1 MSSRRLTDLMYRNQE
16 DFDDVLN
23 SLTFSSTAEDDVGGL
38 DAALQKFAEQKAKA
52 SMRRRGPIQGIP
64 DDDSEPIQFEL
75 AEDIVAST
83 ENFLYDVDIP
93 SVLPSS
99 APSHTNAEEFV
110 LQSKRKHSLGVEA
123 PSMQNGGHNVELPT
137 STGFRDSRLRRWRHR
152 RRTVS
157 LTEGTAE
164 AHSLRVSVYLS
175 PVDILTYLQR
185 PFRRSVHDASGSTDT
200 AASAAVS
207 LPDVRVENG
216 SLHFK
221 CWAPSSLLYSPTRTG
236 LDLEGVDCVAE
247 SPLRMHNS
255 VKKSRESEAKRNGL
269 MVRETERPDFGV
281 GSAEEKQVRWRKK
294 EHQKDNTVSAVS
306 REAEGVSSTL
316 RDAETA
322 SMAPTVLSVSEQ
334 FETESRGLTSPQPPP
349 PQPPSKPK
357 RGKRLYMF
365 CGVLVALLSCC
376 WVLSVSSFLW
386 GTVVG
391 GFVTYCVLRLYHLA
405 MAFLYYPSDRYC
417 CCFTS
422 VSPGATCCSLHNS
435 LLSAWR
441 PPYAGPLVLPQLRDL
456 QAPPVPQLADE
467 DLRSGPSSGPL
478 GDSLGYKL
486 DKHNRPVYRTWMN
499 EIVSYSPDTYHI
511 NSTHS
516 VFVTLEGTQLRI
528 QRPRKNVP
536 RRAMFNVPVPP
547 SCGVQFIHQRIYDMR
562 KVTVSL
568 LPHGLVEKRLWSKK
582 YPICLTIKNE
592 QNSTQATLDDSS
604 CNTTPSKVVAN
615 SQAQPLR
622 SSSTYGLAT
631 MPDHDEALSKA
642 SMSSF
647 LDDGSAYSV
656 STSRFLRVSTNPGIV
671 LGNATV
677 EDVAS
682 PPQDPPEDF
691 LLIRHSDLAEKIYL
705 FARTC
710 REKEAWFRRLRGA
723 SIGKPLLTTTQQAS
737 HHFHRS
743 RIGICFIDSRENRS
757 FLSSDTLVHIP
768 LLLPATSEVAS
779 THRDSAA
786 FKHLLTPG
794 ASGMKASTSPP
805 SMRTSSSSTDV
816 TTVVD
821 SSATAEEGV
830 AAASV
835 GLRHSHSSTSACD
848 SDAELQMAYLR
859 HMAKFMPASWL
870 LRASQA
876 LQLNLNYVSCD
887 SQVPWL
893 NALIGRLFWDF
904 LRHELWLKR
913 VQEKIQGKLRKLHL
927 PYFVNELTVTSV
939 DMGTELPVVRNAGK
953 PFLDNQGLWI
963 EAEIV
968 YAGGFTVSLETNINL
983 MKLRDKSWRPN
994 GAIASRPQ
1002 LTSELGNAG
1011 AAINNNAGNVA
1022 SDYPTGGGNVDG
1034 TGRSMAAFLSEEEDS
1049 ADSSTDSDRESAL
1062 TNAFASILPTAVAV
1076 AAPSTFSPAV
1086 LNSPDAKSTDAQRIT
1101 FSPEE
1106 NNELQRPR
1114 RRLYRI
1120 MDKITRS
1127 SYFQKAVD
1135 SKFVQRGMEYVSNK
1149 AINLQLEVSTLH
1161 GTLVLNLPPP
1171 PSDRLW
1177 YGFRGN
1183 PNLRFKLKPKF
1194 GETLVT
1200 IPRFLEI
1207 LEKKLILEF
1216 QRVFVLPNMDDLVM
1230 PLLIPEPILRSSQN
1244 SEAMTSTAHCD
1255 DRSFGGSSV
1264 SQQEGV
1270 GETTAS

>member
-1 MSSRRLTDLMYRNQE
+1 MSSRRLADLMHRKQE
-16 DFDDVLN
+16 EFDDVLN
-23 SLTFSSTAEDDVGGL
+23 SLTFSSTAENDIGGL
-38 DAALQKFAEQKAKA
+38 DAALQRFAEQKAEA
-52 SMRRRGPIQGIP
+52 SMKRRGPIQGIP
-64 DDDSEPIQFEL
+64 DDDPEPIQFEL

-83 ENFLYDVDIP
+83 ENFFYDADSPCI
-93 SVLPSS
+93 LPSS
-99 APSHTNAEEFV
+99 TPSHINAEEFV
-110 LQSKRKHSLGVEA
+110 LQSRRKHSLGVEV
-123 PSMQNGGHNVELPT
+123 PSPLRACSRQQNGGHNAEPPT
-137 STGFRDSRLRRWRHR
+137 STGFRDLRLRRWRHR

-157 LTEGTAE
+157 LTESSGE
-164 AHSLRVSVYLS
+164 AHSFCVSVYLS

-185 PFRRSVHDASGSTDT
+185 PFRRSLRNTPDSTAP

-221 CWAPSSLLYSPTRTG
+221 CWAPPGLVCSPNPTG
-236 LDLEGVDCVAE
+236 LDLGGVNRVVESQSRTHNTTKKPREAEGTRDV
-247 SPLRMHNS
+247 
-255 VKKSRESEAKRNGL
+255 L
-269 MVRETERPDFGV
+269 MVPEGERLDNGFEA
-281 GSAEEKQVRWRKK
+281 AEEKQVRWRRK
-294 EHQKDNTVSAVS
+294 EPQKDSTVSAVS
-306 REAEGVSSTL
+306 HEVEGVSSTL

-322 SMAPTVLSVSEQ
+322 SMAPTILSVSEP
-334 FETESRGLTSPQPPP
+334 FGTESPGLTSSQPPP
-349 PQPPSKPK
+349 SQPPSKPK
-357 RGKRLYMF
+357 RAKRSKPRFSMFRLYMF
-365 CGVLVALLSCC
+365 GGVLVALLSCC
-376 WVLSVSSFLW
+376 WLLSLSPFLW
-386 GTVVG
+386 GAVVG
-391 GFVTYCVLRLYHLA
+391 SFVTYCVLRLYHLA
-405 MAFLYYPSDRYC
+405 MAFLYYPSERYR
-417 CCFTS
+417 CCFTDA
-422 VSPGATCCSLHNS
+422 SPGATCCSLHNS

-478 GDSLGYKL
+478 GECLGYKL
-486 DKHNRPVYRTWMN
+486 DKHNRPVYRAWMN

-516 VFVTLEGTQLRI
+516 VFVTLEGTHLRI

-568 LPHGLVEKRLWSKK
+568 LPRGLIEKRLWSKK
-582 YPICLTIKNE
+582 YPICLTVKNE
-592 QNSTQATLDDSS
+592 RNAPPVTLEDNS
-604 CNTTPSKVVAN
+604 CNVTPSKAVAS

-622 SSSTYGLAT
+622 SPSTYGFVT

-642 SMSSF
+642 SVPSF
-647 LDDGSAYSV
+647 PDDGSAYSV
-656 STSRFLRVSTNPGIV
+656 SASRFLRVSTSPGIV
-671 LGNATV
+671 SGNAMM
-677 EDVAS
+677 ENVAS
-682 PPQDPPEDF
+682 PLQDPPEDF
-691 LLIRHSDLAEKIYL
+691 LLVRHSDLDEKIYL

-723 SIGKPLLTTTQQAS
+723 SIGKPLLTTTQQA
-737 HHFHRS
+737 
-743 RIGICFIDSRENRS
+743 
-757 FLSSDTLVHIP
+757 
-768 LLLPATSEVAS
+768 
-779 THRDSAA
+779 
-786 FKHLLTPG
+786 FKQLLTPSTS
-794 ASGMKASTSPP
+794 AMKASASSP
-805 SMRTSSSSTDV
+805 SVRTSSSSTDV
-816 TTVVD
+816 TTVAD
-821 SSATAEEGV
+821 SSATVEEG
-830 AAASV
+830 AATASSV
-835 GLRHSHSSTSACD
+835 GLRHCPPCTSACD

-876 LQLNLNYVSCD
+876 LKLNLNYVSCD

-913 VQEKIQGKLRKLHL
+913 VQEKIQGKLKKLHL

-939 DMGTELPVVRNAGK
+939 DMGTELPVIRNAGK

-963 EAEIV
+963 EAEVV

-983 MKLRDKSWRPN
+983 MRLRDKTWRPN
-994 GAIASRPQ
+994 GAVGSKP
-1002 LTSELGNAG
+1002 LPHPPSEFGSAG
-1011 AAINNNAGNVA
+1011 AAINNNAGSVTT
-1022 SDYPTGGGNVDG
+1022 DYPIEGGNADG
-1034 TGRSMAAFLSEEEDS
+1034 TGRSMAAFLSDEEDS

-1076 AAPSTFSPAV
+1076 GAPSTFPLAAPA
-1086 LNSPDAKSTDAQRIT
+1086 SPDTKSTDTQRFAFT
-1101 FSPEE
+1101 PED
-1106 NNELQRPR
+1106 NNDLQRPK

-1230 PLLIPEPILRSSQN
+1230 PLLIPEPILRCSQT
-1244 SEAMTSTAHCD
+1244 SEAMTSTTHCD
-1255 DRSFGGSSV
+1255 ERSFGGSLT
-1264 SQQEGV
+1264 SQQEG
-1270 GETTAS
+1270 EAAAL

>member
-1 MSSRRLTDLMYRNQE
+1 MSRVYIADQLCYVGCTPLCNVSILMSSRRLTDLMHRNQE
-16 DFDDVLN
+16 DFDDILN
-23 SLTFSSTAEDDVGGL
+23 SLTFSSTAENDVGGL
-38 DAALQKFAEQKAKA
+38 DAALQRFAEQKAKA
-52 SMRRRGPIQGIP
+52 SMRRGGPIQGVP
-64 DDDSEPIQFEL
+64 DDESESIQFEL

-83 ENFLYDVDIP
+83 ESFLYDDTP

-99 APSHTNAEEFV
+99 APSHTSAGEFV
-110 LQSKRKHSLGVEA
+110 LQSQSKHSLGVEA
-123 PSMQNGGHNVELPT
+123 PNMQNGGHNVELPT
-137 STGFRDSRLRRWRHR
+137 PTGFKDSRLRRWRHR

-157 LTEGTAE
+157 LTEDTGQS
-164 AHSLRVSVYLS
+164 HSFRVSVYLS
-175 PVDILTYLQR
+175 PIEILTYLQR
-185 PFRRSVHDASGSTDT
+185 PFRRSVHNASGSTGS
-200 AASAAVS
+200 AASATVS
-207 LPDVRVENG
+207 LPDVRMENG

-221 CWAPSSLLYSPTRTG
+221 CWAPSSLVYSSTPTG
-236 LDLEGVDCVAE
+236 LDLEGVDCVVE

-255 VKKSRESEAKRNGL
+255 VKKLKELEAKKDRL
-269 MVRETERPDFGV
+269 MPREAEKPDFGV
-281 GSAEEKQVRWRKK
+281 GSAEDKQVRWRRK
-294 EHQKDNTVSAVS
+294 EHQKDKTVSCLS
-306 REAEGVSSTL
+306 HEAECVSATP
-316 RDAETA
+316 RDTETA
-322 SMAPTVLSVSEQ
+322 SMAPTILSVSEQ
-334 FETESRGLTSPQPPP
+334 FETESRGVTSSQLPP

-357 RGKRLYMF
+357 RAKRSRPRFSMFRLYMF
-365 CGVLVALLSCC
+365 CGVLMALLSCC
-376 WVLSVSSFLW
+376 WVLSVSPFLW
-386 GTVVG
+386 GAVVG
-391 GFVTYCVLRLYHLA
+391 GFVTYCVLRLYHLVV
-405 MAFLYYPSDRYC
+405 AFLYYPSDRYC

-435 LLSAWR
+435 FLSAWR

-592 QNSTQATLDDSS
+592 QNAPPVILEDNS
-604 CNTTPSKVVAN
+604 CNTTPSKIVAS
-615 SQAQPLR
+615 SQAQSLR
-622 SSSTYGLAT
+622 SSSTCGFPT
-631 MPDHDEALSKA
+631 MPDHDEAPSKI
-642 SMSSF
+642 SVSSL
-647 LDDGSAYSV
+647 LDDGSAYSA
-656 STSRFLRVSTNPGIV
+656 STSRFLRVSTNPGVI

-677 EDVAS
+677 EDVNLS
-682 PPQDPPEDF
+682 QQDPPEDF
-691 LLIRHSDLAEKIYL
+691 LIVRHSDLAEKIYL

-723 SIGKPLLTTTQQAS
+723 SIGKPLLTTTQQA
-737 HHFHRS
+737 
-743 RIGICFIDSRENRS
+743 
-757 FLSSDTLVHIP
+757 
-768 LLLPATSEVAS
+768 
-779 THRDSAA
+779 
-786 FKHLLTPG
+786 FKHLLTPSTS
-794 ASGMKASTSPP
+794 AMKASASLL
-805 SMRTSSSSTDV
+805 SMRTSSSSMDATAVAD
-816 TTVVD
+816 
-821 SSATAEEGV
+821 SATTEEGV
-830 AAASV
+830 AAASI
-835 GLRHSHSSTSACD
+835 GLRHPSSSTSASS

-939 DMGTELPVVRNAGK
+939 DMGTELPVVRSAGK

-963 EAEIV
+963 EAEVV

-994 GAIASRPQ
+994 GAVGSRPQ
-1002 LTSELGNAG
+1002 LPSELGNASS
-1011 AAINNNAGNVA
+1011 AINNNAGSVA
-1022 SDYPTGGGNVDG
+1022 SDYTTGGGTADG
-1034 TGRSMAAFLSEEEDS
+1034 TGRCMAAFLSDEEDS
-1049 ADSSTDSDRESAL
+1049 ADSSTDSDRESGL

-1076 AAPSTFSPAV
+1076 ATPSTFAPV
-1086 LNSPDAKSTDAQRIT
+1086 MPTSPDAKSIDPQRMA

-1106 NNELQRPR
+1106 NNDLQRPR

-1244 SEAMTSTAHCD
+1244 SGTMTSTAQYE

-1264 SQQEGV
+1264 SQQEG

>member
-1 MSSRRLTDLMYRNQE
+1 MYTRNASLLMSSRRLADLMHRKQE
-16 DFDDVLN
+16 EFDDVLN
-23 SLTFSSTAEDDVGGL
+23 SLTFSSTAENDIGGL
-38 DAALQKFAEQKAKA
+38 DAALQRFAEQKAEA
-52 SMRRRGPIQGIP
+52 SMKRRGPIQGIP
-64 DDDSEPIQFEL
+64 DDDPEPIQFEL

-83 ENFLYDVDIP
+83 ENFFYDADSPCI
-93 SVLPSS
+93 LPSS
-99 APSHTNAEEFV
+99 TPSHINEEEFV
-110 LQSKRKHSLGVEA
+110 LQSRRKHSLGVEV
-123 PSMQNGGHNVELPT
+123 PSPLRACSRQQNGGHNAELPA
-137 STGFRDSRLRRWRHR
+137 STGFRDLRLRRWRHR

-157 LTEGTAE
+157 LMESSGE
-164 AHSLRVSVYLS
+164 AHSLRVFVYLS

-185 PFRRSVHDASGSTDT
+185 PFRRSLRNTPDSTDP

-221 CWAPSSLLYSPTRTG
+221 CWAPSSLVCSPNPTG
-236 LDLEGVDCVAE
+236 LDLGGVNRVVESQPRTHNTTKKPREAEG
-247 SPLRMHNS
+247 
-255 VKKSRESEAKRNGL
+255 KRDVL
-269 MVRETERPDFGV
+269 MVPEAERLDNGFEA
-281 GSAEEKQVRWRKK
+281 AEEKQVRWRRK
-294 EHQKDNTVSAVS
+294 EPQKDNTVSAVS
-306 REAEGVSSTL
+306 HEVEGVSSTL

-322 SMAPTVLSVSEQ
+322 SMAPTILSVSEP
-334 FETESRGLTSPQPPP
+334 FGTESPGLTSSQPPP
-349 PQPPSKPK
+349 SQPPSKPK
-357 RGKRLYMF
+357 RAKRSKPRFSMFRLYMF
-365 CGVLVALLSCC
+365 GGVLVALLSCC
-376 WVLSVSSFLW
+376 WLLSLSPFLW
-386 GTVVG
+386 GAVVG
-391 GFVTYCVLRLYHLA
+391 SFVTYCVLRLYHLA
-405 MAFLYYPSDRYC
+405 MAFLYYPSERYR
-417 CCFTS
+417 CCFTGA
-422 VSPGATCCSLHNS
+422 SPGATCCSLHNS

-478 GDSLGYKL
+478 GECLGYKL
-486 DKHNRPVYRTWMN
+486 DKHNRPIYRAWMN

-516 VFVTLEGTQLRI
+516 VFVTLEGTHLRI

-568 LPHGLVEKRLWSKK
+568 LPRGLIEKRLWSKK
-582 YPICLTIKNE
+582 YPICLTVKNE
-592 QNSTQATLDDSS
+592 RNAPPVTLEDNS
-604 CNTTPSKVVAN
+604 CNVIPSKVVAR
-615 SQAQPLR
+615 SRAQPLR
-622 SSSTYGLAT
+622 SPSTYGFVT

-642 SMSSF
+642 SVPSF
-647 LDDGSAYSV
+647 PDDGSAYSV
-656 STSRFLRVSTNPGIV
+656 STSRFLRVSTSPGIV
-671 LGNATV
+671 SGNAMM
-677 EDVAS
+677 ENVAS
-682 PPQDPPEDF
+682 PLQDPPEDF
-691 LLIRHSDLAEKIYL
+691 LLVRHSDLDEKIYL

-723 SIGKPLLTTTQQAS
+723 SIGRPLLTTTQQA
-737 HHFHRS
+737 
-743 RIGICFIDSRENRS
+743 
-757 FLSSDTLVHIP
+757 
-768 LLLPATSEVAS
+768 
-779 THRDSAA
+779 
-786 FKHLLTPG
+786 FKQLLTPSTS
-794 ASGMKASTSPP
+794 AMKASASSP
-805 SMRTSSSSTDV
+805 SVRTSSSSTDV
-816 TTVVD
+816 TTVAD
-821 SSATAEEGV
+821 SSATVEEG
-830 AAASV
+830 AATASSV
-835 GLRHSHSSTSACD
+835 GLRHCPSCTSACD

-876 LQLNLNYVSCD
+876 LKLNLNYVSCD

-913 VQEKIQGKLRKLHL
+913 VQEKIQGKLKKLHL

-939 DMGTELPVVRNAGK
+939 DMGTELPVIRNAGK

-963 EAEIV
+963 EAEVV

-983 MKLRDKSWRPN
+983 MKLRDKTWRPN
-994 GAIASRPQ
+994 GAVGSKPLPQ
-1002 LTSELGNAG
+1002 PPSEFGSAG
-1011 AAINNNAGNVA
+1011 AAINNNAGSVTT
-1022 SDYPTGGGNVDG
+1022 DYPIEGGNADG
-1034 TGRSMAAFLSEEEDS
+1034 TGRSMAAFLSDEEDS

-1076 AAPSTFSPAV
+1076 AAPSTFPPAAPA
-1086 LNSPDAKSTDAQRIT
+1086 SPDAKSTDTQRFAFT
-1101 FSPEE
+1101 PEE
-1106 NNELQRPR
+1106 NNDLQRPK

-1230 PLLIPEPILRSSQN
+1230 PLLIPEPILRCSQT
-1244 SEAMTSTAHCD
+1244 SEAMTSTTHCD
-1255 DRSFGGSSV
+1255 ERSFGGSLA
-1264 SQQEGV
+1264 SQQEG
-1270 GETTAS
+1270 EAAAL